1 MTVLLYGDETPTRST
16 IADLLIDRGHAVT
29 VVTAADE
36 AWSAYRGADPQMIVL
51 TPGDAESLTF
61 GRAVSEACPGQL
73 LVFVC
78 AGRSPRHIHDVFE
91 AGADDCIISTEN
103 RYRLDRRFTFIEQ
116 YIAAPPPRLQRAR
129 GEPSARQQAVVAEIG
144 RRALAG
150 TEREVL
156 MAYAARKV
164 AGGLGVDYCK
174 VLKHRPDRGQF
185 LLKAGTGWKGDLI
198 GSTCLGDGPDV
209 QAGFTLRSDGPVVA
223 DALDREDRFEPPA
236 LLTEHGIRAG
246 MSVVIPSTPV
256 SYGVLGAHTTDPD
269 RVFEEDDVYFLQSV
283 ANVLAGAVERSRT
296 EQALRESEAKARAV
310 VETTVDGI
318 ITIDDRARIRSFNR
332 AAEEIFGYDEEE
344 VLGENIKMLMPPPYH
359 DEHDGYMQSY
369 HETGRRRIIGIGRE
383 VMGRRKDGSTFPM
396 DLAVSEVQLGDRQLF
411 TGIVRD
417 ISERRKLEK
426 EILNISEQ
434 ERRRI
439 GQDLHD
445 GLGQMLT
452 GIGLLGQ
459 NVARQLDS
467 EDHALAGDVAEI
479 TDLIKEADQY
489 ARDLAHGLTP
499 VDVDANG
506 LSQALQ
512 RLSDNAVRLF
522 DVPCTFEEVGTAL
535 VHDSTTATHLY
546 RIAQEAVSNAV
557 RHGDA
562 TQITIILA
570 SGPDQIRVRIQDD
583 GVGFDPK
590 AVDGPGMG
598 IHIMNYRA
606 RIVGGNLEINTDPG
620 DGTTVTCTLPT
631 AALGSAGDAA
641 GDAAD
646 DAAGDAHAANAD
658 PAAGRAAGET
668 AA

>member
-1 MTVLLYGDETPTRST
+1 MTVLLYGDETKIRARIS
-16 IADLLIDRGHAVT
+16 DLLRDRDHDVT
-29 VVTAADE
+29 VVNTADD
-36 AWSAYRGADPQMIVL
+36 AWSAYRRLDPQMVVL
-51 TPGDAESLTF
+51 TPGDAASIEF
-61 GRAVSEACPGQL
+61 GRAVTDQDPGQL

-78 AGRSPRHIHDVFE
+78 ADRSPEHVHTVFE
-91 AGADDCIISTEN
+91 AGAADCLVATEDID
-103 RYRLDRRFTFIEQ
+103 RLDRRFTFIEQ
-116 YIAAPPPRLQRAR
+116 YVATPPPRLQRAR
-129 GEPSARQQAVVAEIG
+129 EEPQARQQAVVAEIG

-156 MAYAARKV
+156 MAYAVRKV
-164 AGGLGVDYCK
+164 ATVMGVDFCK
-174 VLKHRPDRGQF
+174 VLRHDPEDQRF
-185 LLKAGTGWKGDLI
+185 VLKAATGWNGDLV
-198 GSTCLGDGPDV
+198 GHTCLTDGVDS
-209 QAGFTLRSDGPVVA
+209 QAGFTLHSGGPVVA
-223 DALDREDRFEPPA
+223 DSLDDEDRFAAPP
-236 LLTEHGIRAG
+236 LLTDVGIQAG
-246 MSVVIPSTPV
+246 ISVSIPSTPEP
-256 SYGVLGAHTTDPD
+256 YGVLGAHTTDPD
-269 RVFEEDDVYFLQSV
+269 RAFEEDDVYFLQSV

-318 ITIDDRARIRSFNR
+318 ITIDERARIQSFND
-332 AAEEIFGYDEEE
+332 AAEEIFGYDEED
-344 VLGENIKMLMPPPYH
+344 VLDENVKMLMPSPYH
-359 DEHDGYMQSY
+359 EEHDGYMRSY

-383 VMGRRKDGSTFPM
+383 VTGLRKDGSTFPM

-417 ISERRKLEK
+417 ISERRRLEK

-459 NVARQLDS
+459 NVTRQLEK
-467 EDHALAGDVAEI
+467 EDHPLADEVAEI
-479 TDLIKEADQY
+479 TDLVKEADQY
-489 ARDLAHGLTP
+489 ARDLSRGLTP

-522 DVPCTFEEVGTAL
+522 DVPCTFDEVGTAL

-562 TQITIILA
+562 TRIKISLA
-570 SGPDQIRVRIQDD
+570 SGADQIRLRIQDD
-583 GVGFDPK
+583 GVGFNPEDI
-590 AVDGPGMG
+590 DGPGMG
-598 IHIMNYRA
+598 VHIMNYRA
-606 RIVGGNLEINTDPG
+606 RIVGGNLEISSEPG
-620 DGTTVTCTLPT
+620 EGTVVTCTLPRT
-631 AALGSAGDAA
+631 GVGESSRGDDVPHHEAEEQAA
-641 GDAAD
+641 
-646 DAAGDAHAANAD
+646 
-658 PAAGRAAGET
+658 
-668 AA
+668 